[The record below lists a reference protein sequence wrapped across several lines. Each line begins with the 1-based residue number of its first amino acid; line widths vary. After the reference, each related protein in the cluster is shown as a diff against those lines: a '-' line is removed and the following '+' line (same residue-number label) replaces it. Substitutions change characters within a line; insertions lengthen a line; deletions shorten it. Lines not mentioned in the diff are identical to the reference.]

1 MADVRELLARLNP
14 TTVKF
19 DVGKGG
25 GVPELTNLDIAGA
38 LAFVTPGLGRE
49 VLEAC
54 WWPDGAKLRRHKLR
68 DAVVALV
75 EPEIRRQRERLF
87 EAVLD
92 IQIAKQSAEW
102 SPRGMTSELRAEID
116 RSQARHEQAQA
127 QCWPVTT
134 LESLPTLA
142 GAVLAEIA
150 GAPHCETCEG
160 RGAVITESS
169 ARACIECSGSG
180 LVAVSDR
187 KRAAAIGR
195 DESVFRRHWRP
206 VYMWMLDRFRD
217 AEQSAAVEL
226 VEALRRDA
234 A

>member
-14 TTVKF
+14 TNVRF
-19 DVGKGG
+19 DVGSGG
-25 GVPELTNLDIAGA
+25 PPGLTAQDVAHA
-38 LAFVTPGLGRE
+38 LGIVTPGLGRE

-75 EPEIRRQRERLF
+75 EPEIRRQRARLWD
-87 EAVLD
+87 AHLD
-92 IQIAKQSAEW
+92 LQLAKIGKWDDRRVTAEQ
-102 SPRGMTSELRAEID
+102 RTEVVKA
-116 RSQARHEQAQA
+116 QARFEQAQA

-134 LESLPTLA
+134 MGSLPTLT

-150 GAPHCETCEG
+150 AAPHCSACEG
-160 RGAVITESS
+160 RGIVICESS

-180 LVAVSDR
+180 QVQVSDR

-195 DESVFRRHWRP
+195 DESTFRRSWRP
-206 VYMWMLDRFRD
+206 VYLWMLDRFRD
-217 AEQSAAVEL
+217 AEQSAAQEL
-226 VEALRRDA
+226 IDALRRDA